1 MNSRQK
7 SERKALMDRIHDVN
21 ESLHAFCQQG
31 ELGLVEDL
39 IDNKKA
45 DVNAKEAGVTP
56 LHTAV
61 VNGHVK
67 LVELLLK
74 NEADV
79 NARRDNDGATP
90 LYAAAE
96 RKHVKLV
103 RLLLENGANVDAS
116 RTDGN
121 TPLYVA
127 VREGHVEPV
136 ELLLKKK
143 ANVNASRTDDGAT
156 PLHAAAVSGHVDVVK
171 LLLKLDNKADIN
183 ARKSNLYTPLHSAIR
198 HEHVDDSRAIAIVKL
213 LLESGAD
220 KNAKSHLGETPLKLA
235 RCRHGDDSDIAKLLE
250 QDSKWK
256 GKSAGMV

>member
-1 MNSRQK
+1 
-7 SERKALMDRIHDVN
+7 MDRIHDVN

-96 RKHVKLV
+96 RKHVKLAAAERKHVKLV

-127 VREGHVEPV
+127 VREGHVELV
-136 ELLLKKK
+136 ELLLKNG
-143 ANVNASRTDDGAT
+143 ADVNASRTDDGAT